1 VTVPVIAYDLTR
13 LLLGPA
19 LPVPR
24 GIDRVDLGYARYFFE
39 QWPGECFGVLPLPLG
54 LLGGA
59 VVLRRASALR
69 FINYIDKVWGETGS
83 PAGDPAWQFLLR
95 RLRDDGSDFLQPEP
109 PRHFRPHRIISA
121 MWQAIGPGNW
131 KYLTR
136 RSALPAGT
144 VYVNTGQLGLAFNW
158 LTGWLKQ
165 RTDIRRVYMLHDAIP
180 LDYPDLVPRHG
191 VQLHAAMLERTA
203 RDACGLIVTTEDVR
217 RTVLPVLAS
226 HGRTDISVLAAP
238 LPVPQIFLGPDLVGV
253 PRPSGRYFV
262 ILGSIEPRKNH
273 KLLLSVWKTLI
284 GRGGPIPKL
293 VIVGTPWRD
302 VDGIAEEVRST
313 PALQGSVILV
323 SGLTSPALRCLLQG
337 AQALLQPSLVE
348 GFGLPLVEAL
358 ALGTPVI
365 ASDQP
370 AHREA
375 GGEYATY
382 LGATDVQAWVSAISA
397 PAARVAGYR
406 VWDWAQYGGLI
417 APFLTAIARQDRPL

>member
-1 VTVPVIAYDLTR
+1 
-13 LLLGPA
+13 
-19 LPVPR
+19 
-24 GIDRVDLGYARYFFE
+24 
-39 QWPGECFGVLPLPLG
+39 
-54 LLGGA
+54 
-59 VVLRRASALR
+59 
-69 FINYIDKVWGETGS
+69 
-83 PAGDPAWQFLLR
+83 
-95 RLRDDGSDFLQPEP
+95 
-109 PRHFRPHRIISA
+109 
-121 MWQAIGPGNW
+121 
-131 KYLTR
+131 
-136 RSALPAGT
+136 
-144 VYVNTGQLGLAFNW
+144 
-158 LTGWLKQ
+158 
-165 RTDIRRVYMLHDAIP
+165 
-180 LDYPDLVPRHG
+180 
-191 VQLHAAMLERTA
+191 MLERTA